1 MDDIRII
8 KAIMLCEGKSK
19 EQALFYYLRI
29 INGYSFDII
38 KIQTGISINGIKK
51 AEKTDRIYKRLPI
64 NIQKKLCLF
73 YGIKD
78 INKIKEKI
86 DSIKIYPDE
95 IVNIYQRLFNYS
107 HLKAMLYVHSKIS
120 GCSKKEYQHLVR
132 ITRVNLNNDLSKT
145 KVSKLILKDDFYNM
159 AKIS

>member
-1 MDDIRII
+1 MIDVRIV

-29 INGYSFDII
+29 MSGYSFDMV
-38 KIQTGISINGIKK
+38 KIQTGISISGIKK
-51 AEKTDRIYKRLPI
+51 AEKTDRIFKRVPVS
-64 NIQKKLCLF
+64 IQKKLCLF
-73 YGIKD
+73 YGIEN
-78 INKIKEKI
+78 INEIKEKI
-86 DSIKIYPDE
+86 DSIRIYPDE

-107 HLKAMLYVHSKIS
+107 HLKAMLYVHSKIN

-132 ITRVNLNNDLSKT
+132 ITRVNLNNDLSKS
-145 KVSKLILKDDFYNM
+145 KVSKLILNDNFYNM